1 MRYTSGVR
9 RVAPF
14 LLLAATAVGCHL
26 IGGTSDYVIG
36 DAQGGAATTTSSG
49 MGGTDASTSSSSSST
64 SGTGGAPP
72 QCVVPA
78 DCMAGPCQ
86 NAECNGGMCDYTD
99 KGMGT
104 QCLGPSMTEPG
115 VCSIEGLCV
124 ECIDAE
130 HCPGVGDTC
139 EPNNTCK
146 ANHCENTQ
154 QDVDEGETDI
164 DCGGPCPPCGLGD
177 GCSVPGDCDTLFCS
191 GNLCANCTT
200 PDSCVTGFYCHQSD
214 FTCVPKKPNG
224 SSCVVNLQ
232 SHDYL
237 CSSGC
242 CALGFC
248 ALAGFCN

>member
-124 ECIDAE
+124 ECNVASD
-130 HCPGVGDTC
+130 CPGVGDTC
-139 EPNNTCK
+139 ESNNTCK
-146 ANHCENTQ
+146 ANHCENDE
-154 QDVDEGETDI
+154 QDESLGETGFN
-164 DCGGPCPPCGLGD
+164 CGGPCPPCTVGE
-177 GCSVPGDCDTLFCS
+177 GCAVAGDCDTLFCS
-191 GNLCANCTT
+191 GANVCANCTT
-200 PDSCVTGFYCHQSD
+200 PDSCATGFYCTQVGY
-214 FTCVPKKPNG
+214 TCEPKKANG
-224 SSCVVNLQ
+224 ETCLA
-232 SHDYL
+232 DYV

-242 CALGFC
+242 C
-248 ALAGFCN
+248 LAACVLSNFCN